1 MITGDLRNKIDR
13 IWETFWTG
21 GITNPLDVIEQ
32 FTYLLFIKQL
42 DDVETTKEN
51 EANFLFNMVKDLKQ
65 KIIEYFNLEKIEV
78 KDATYLT
85 NARQNALIKN
95 TISYIDQALED
106 IENEV
111 PVDMIEINIR
121 AAWDTLG
128 EIIGATYKDE
138 LLDELFSNFCLG
150 K

>member
-1 MITGDLRNKIDR
+1 MNNLARRDITINAIAKDVLTNKIID
-13 IWETFWTG
+13 
-21 GITNPLDVIEQ
+21 P
-32 FTYLLFIKQL
+32 
-42 DDVETTKEN
+42 
-51 EANFLFNMVKDLKQ
+51 FNGQKDLKQ

-106 IENEV
+106 IETEV